1 MQNRRRLFFFGAFN
15 ALTAG
20 NGGDSERKRQILIGV
35 AVLIGLGAA
44 YSFYSSTAG
53 SDEAKLA
60 KRKIPYMCYK
70 CDHIEHFTREE
81 LLSGAMRMGPE
92 MGPPPKDCPECKGKQ
107 TMELAEAC
115 PNCDT
120 VYLCEPPAELGMPRE
135 MGCVCPNCGMNL
147 IDAHR
152 KKYKKKE

>member
-60 KRKIPYMCYK
+60 KRKIPY
-70 CDHIEHFTREE
+70 
-81 LLSGAMRMGPE
+81 